1 MFSTIT
7 PATPG
12 ASVIEVAVHLLL
24 LGAAIC
30 LCAAVVLT
38 AIGTVSRL
46 RRRAGPAKAHTDT
59 TTTGTDQPPTR

>member
-1 MFSTIT
+1 MFCTIT

-30 LCAAVVLT
+30 LCAALVLR
-38 AIGTVSRL
+38 AIGNVSRL
-46 RRRAGPAKAHTDT
+46 RRRAGASKAHTDI
-59 TTTGTDQPPTR
+59 TTTGADQPPTR